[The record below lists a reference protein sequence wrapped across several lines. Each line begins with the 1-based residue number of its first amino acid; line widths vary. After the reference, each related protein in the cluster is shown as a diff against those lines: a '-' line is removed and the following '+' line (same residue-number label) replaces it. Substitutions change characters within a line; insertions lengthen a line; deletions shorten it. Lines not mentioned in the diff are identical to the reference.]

1 MKPAG
6 TLKILNKNP
15 ILLISHEDLCRIKHI
30 VSLAPQEAQW
40 FHRVE
45 RTVEGNYIYYTIYEM
60 YIPEQTCSAAEV
72 DTSPEMMVN
81 FYKSLKKEHRQETN
95 DIMSNMTCW
104 CHSHH
109 SMGVNPSGQDNKQFR
124 EQIKLATQREL
135 STPQIMIIFN
145 KKNQYFCRIWDP
157 EMELM
162 FQNPE
167 METMS
172 YDFDYLVKE
181 TKEKFKKKQI
191 FRPAPKGLPGNGKM
205 IDWGSGWPDRQ
216 WALGFH
222 EGTTPSSDGDKKNSQ
237 RSKVLEE
244 RTLQGVSSF
253 CSAQEAAVKIT
264 ELAVNL
270 PEEIEEL
277 VSRIN
282 SKHNPHD
289 EVTKLLEYIETRLTS
304 SQIIV
309 LEMLLDDNEDEIRTL
324 ETCTPPDDYNEAE
337 DAKVQL
343 YMYFLEGVIGIHSI
357 QNALAT
363 ATLLSDGSDI
373 SPESA
378 EHIIDYW
385 LEIYDSSLEISR
397 SPT

>member
-1 MKPAG
+1 
-6 TLKILNKNP
+6 
-15 ILLISHEDLCRIKHI
+15 
-30 VSLAPQEAQW
+30 
-40 FHRVE
+40 
-45 RTVEGNYIYYTIYEM
+45 
-60 YIPEQTCSAAEV
+60 
-72 DTSPEMMVN
+72 
-81 FYKSLKKEHRQETN
+81 
-95 DIMSNMTCW
+95 
-104 CHSHH
+104 
-109 SMGVNPSGQDNKQFR
+109 
-124 EQIKLATQREL
+124 
-135 STPQIMIIFN
+135 
-145 KKNQYFCRIWDP
+145 
-157 EMELM
+157 MELM

-181 TKEKFKKKQI
+181 TKEKFKKKKIVRATTLQPP
-191 FRPAPKGLPGNGKM
+191 RLGQGKM

-216 WALGFH
+216 WGLGFH
-222 EGTTPSSDGDKKNSQ
+222 ERATPSSDGDKKNSQ

-253 CSAQEAAVKIT
+253 CSAQEAAAKIT
-264 ELAVNL
+264 ELAANL

-277 VSRIN
+277 VSKIN
-282 SKHNPHD
+282 SKHNPHN
-289 EVTKLLEYIETRLTS
+289 EVTKLLEYIETRLTP

-324 ETCTPPDDYNEAE
+324 EAQRPTDDHNEAE

-343 YMYFLEGVIGIHSI
+343 YMYFLEGIIGIHSI

-363 ATLLSDGSDI
+363 ATLLSDDSDI

-397 SPT
+397 SLT